1 MATGNINMIINGDK
15 RKQQATIK
23 VKESKEF
30 VNVVNNLTDLVFNR
44 SEEMSSGLYLE
55 LQNTFMELYN
65 LELMSDI
72 LLQSNKTVRNQ
83 NKTNMSM
90 EQKRQALRNGA
101 THMIMCNNCSRV
113 VCKSFLTEHL
123 SSSVCKDN
131 KKIIEAAGKDTLN
144 NNFNEEVLCKYIT
157 PTQSS

>member
-30 VNVVNNLTDLVFNR
+30 MNIMNLVFNR

-55 LQNTFMELYN
+55 LQNSFMELYN
-65 LELMSDI
+65 MELMSDI
-72 LLQSNKTVRNQ
+72 LVQSNKTIRNQ

-123 SSSVCKDN
+123 SSSICKDN

-144 NNFNEEVLCKYIT
+144 TNFNEEVLCKYIT

>member
-1 MATGNINMIINGDK
+1 MATGNINMIINGNK
-15 RKQQATIK
+15 RNQQATIK

-30 VNVVNNLTDLVFNR
+30 MNIMNNITDLVFNR

-55 LQNTFMELYN
+55 LQNSFMELYN
-65 LELMSDI
+65 MELMSDI
-72 LLQSNKTVRNQ
+72 LVQSNKTIRNQ

-144 NNFNEEVLCKYIT
+144 TNFNEEVLCKYIT

>member
-30 VNVVNNLTDLVFNR
+30 MNIMNNITDLVFNR

>member
-55 LQNTFMELYN
+55 LQNSFMELYN
-65 LELMSDI
+65 MELMSDI
-72 LLQSNKTVRNQ
+72 LVQSNKTIRNQ